1 MKELFEIRNI
11 LDKLKGSLV
20 ELGDSL

>member
-1 MKELFEIRNI
+1 MKELFEIRNS
-11 LDKLKGSLV
+11 LEKLKGSIL